1 MSACNQCLKVPC
13 ECMDGLAELLWG
25 EFPGWSVESA
35 HDDGES
41 CPTPVEAFRAFTSD
55 EPKRKNFTAKPRH
68 SLIPPHVLARHVL
81 PVLHDGATK
90 HGRDHWRKCSTRE
103 YADAAMSHIQAY
115 MDGADID
122 ESGRHAL
129 AHAAADLLLGLG
141 VMES

>member
-1 MSACNQCLKVPC
+1 MFIQAVSAGWFVGVEGEK
-13 ECMDGLAELLWG
+13 DG
-25 EFPGWSVESA
+25 PT
-35 HDDGES
+35 
-41 CPTPVEAFRAFTSD
+41 CPTPVEAFGMYASGFRAPMKVVDVVES
-55 EPKRKNFTAKPRH
+55 KRKNFTAKPRH

-81 PVLHDGATK
+81 PVLHDGAQK

-103 YADAAMSHIQAY
+103 YADAAMTHLQAY

-141 VMES
+141 VLES